1 MGRLLGKVA
10 IVTGAAGGQGAAEAK
25 LFAQE
30 GAFVVATDM
39 QTELLAETVNQI
51 NAEFGDKVIGLRH
64 NVASEEDW
72 QLVVSE
78 TLERFG
84 KVDIL
89 VNNAGIPGNMS
100 TNVEDF
106 SVAEW
111 EKVLNVNTVGNFLG
125 MKAVAPEMKKNGSGS
140 IINISSIAGIVGG
153 QGGLA
158 YQASKGATRVLTKA
172 VAVDLASSGIRVNSV
187 HPGAILTPMLEG
199 AINAEVQE
207 VIRQTIPLKFIGLP
221 EDIAYPV
228 LFLASDESRFMTGAE
243 LVIDGGTIA
252 L

>member
-1 MGRLLGKVA
+1 MQLLQ
-10 IVTGAAGGQGAAEAK
+10 AAGGQGAAEAK
-25 LFAQE
+25 LFTQE
-30 GAFVVATDM
+30 GEFAVATDM
-39 QTELLAETVNQI
+39 QTELLGETWNKI
-51 NAEFGDKVIGLRH
+51 NSEFGDKVIGLIH
-64 NVASEEDW
+64 DVASEEDW

-84 KVDIL
+84 KVGVL
-89 VNNAGIPGNMS
+89 VNNAGISGSLS
-100 TNVEDF
+100 TNLDDY
-106 SVAEW
+106 SVADW

-172 VAVDLASSGIRVNSV
+172 VTVDLASSGIRVNSI

-207 VIRQTIPLKFIGLP
+207 VVRQNYTVKIHRVTRRYCI
-221 EDIAYPV
+221 
-228 LFLASDESRFMTGAE
+228 SCTRFMTGAE